1 LTIAVVFDSAGTL
14 LRTYRVA
21 KETATGQVLLDIE
34 STTLT
39 YSVSGRVLVVLHVHS
54 RDMMAAPSDQLIS
67 TYLQDHQIG
76 FGIAC
81 SREVIPADT
90 VGDILYHDTSAVIGD
105 AQECIR
111 AVWTHCKRESLVVLN
126 SGVIVNVPKR
136 SIEFA
141 VTSGGKP
148 FSRAKETITAL
159 HRMGVATYIA
169 SGDRSAKLETIA
181 DYLGIPADHV
191 NGIATPSI
199 KAQIVEDLKG
209 KYDSVV
215 MVGDG
220 INDISA
226 LKAADIAIL
235 SDQQQCGIKPDVLYC
250 CADHVIKSV
259 SEVVE
264 IVRNLP
270 SGRTLKPARTNSP
283 HDGP

>member
-1 LTIAVVFDSAGTL
+1 MTIAVVFDSAGTL

-21 KETATGQVLLDIE
+21 KETATGQVHLDIE
-34 STTLT
+34 TTTLT
-39 YSVSGRVLVVLHVHS
+39 YSSEGRVLVVLHAHS
-54 RDMMAAPSDQLIS
+54 REMMAAPPDQLLS
-67 TYLQDHQIG
+67 AYLLEHDIG

-90 VGDILYHDTSAVIGD
+90 VGDILYHDTCAVIGD

-111 AVWTHCKRESLVVLN
+111 TVWTHCKRESIVVLN

-169 SGDRSAKLETIA
+169 SGDRSAKLEKIA
-181 DYLGIPADHV
+181 DYLGIPGDHV

-209 KYDSVV
+209 KYDVVV

-226 LKAADIAIL
+226 LKAADVAIL

-250 CADHVIKSV
+250 CADHVIRSV
-259 SEVVE
+259 ADVVD

-270 SGRTLKPARTNSP
+270 PGRPPKPSRRRP
-283 HDGP
+283 PLEGP